1 MRNPQPTNAEPGNER
16 APADENVPSGGNSD
30 SPRPLAA
37 HLAELRTRIV
47 VSLVST
53 AIATAA
59 AWWQYPLLFRL
70 VKRPLEAAAMRLP
83 VEPVLQAWAP
93 LEPFMF
99 VLKLGIVSGLV
110 LASPV
115 LLFETWMFLRPG
127 LTAREKRVLA
137 PIFALGLL
145 FFIAG
150 AAAAYFWVAP
160 TALYYLASFA
170 AKSGILYNLRLSEY
184 TSFLINLLLAFGI
197 AFELPLVMLGLSASG
212 ILAPTAFMR
221 PIRYVIAGAFVIGAL
236 LTPPDVVTQI
246 IMAVMLIAL
255 YFLGILFARIGY
267 RASLWGGGK
276 KETGG

>member
-115 LLFETWMFLRPG
+115 LLFETWMFLRLG